1 MQDTPK
7 GNRIHIAF
15 FGKRNAGKSS
25 IINAFANQQVSIV
38 SNIAGTT
45 TDPVYKAMELFPIGP
60 IMLIDT
66 AGLDDEGY
74 IGNLRIEKTK
84 EIMDKTDIA
93 VIVMD
98 CKNKDFQYE
107 MYLKEELGKR
117 KIPMVITLNKIDES
131 DNLEEAISMAK
142 EQLDNNIVPISA
154 LQKENIDK
162 LKEKIIE
169 QIPSNNET
177 TLLEGI
183 VEKKDLV
190 LLITPQDLQAPKGR
204 LILPQ
209 VQVLR
214 GILDKGA
221 MAMVLK
227 DTELKEGLKNLYK
240 KPDLVITDS
249 QIFNKVKD
257 MIPIDIK
264 LTSFSILMAR
274 YKGDIKLLIEGAKS
288 ISSLNPG
295 DNILISEAC
304 THHPLKG
311 DIAKE
316 KIPKLL
322 KKKIGGEIN
331 IDFSSGG
338 DFTKNI
344 EKYKLIIHCGGCML
358 NKKQMVNRL
367 NKAREKNI
375 PITNFGVVLAYL
387 NGILDRVSEIF

>member
-25 IINAFANQQVSIV
+25 IINAISNQQVSIV
-38 SNIAGTT
+38 SNVPGTT

-84 EIMDKTDIA
+84 EIMNKTDIA
-93 VIVMD
+93 VIAID
-98 CKNKDFQYE
+98 CKNENFEYE
-107 MYLKEELGKR
+107 MYLKEELSKR
-117 KIPMVITLNKIDES
+117 KIPIIIVLNKIDGV
-131 DNLEEAISMAK
+131 DNLDEVIVRARK
-142 EQLDNNIVPISA
+142 QFDNIVSISA
-154 LQKENIDK
+154 LRRENIDK

-169 QIPSNNET
+169 QVPSNNET

-183 VEKKDLV
+183 VNKKDLI

-214 GILDKGA
+214 DILDKGA

-227 DTELKEGLKNLYK
+227 DTELQEGLKNLYK

-257 MIPIDIK
+257 IIPRDIK
-264 LTSFSILMAR
+264 LTSFSVLMAR
-274 YKGDIKLLIEGAKS
+274 YKGDIRLLIEGAKS
-288 ISSLNPG
+288 INNLKPG

-304 THHPLKG
+304 THHSLKG

-316 KIPKLL
+316 KIPNLL
-322 KKKIGGEIN
+322 KKKIGGKVN
-331 IDFSSGG
+331 IDFSSGE

-358 NKKQMVNRL
+358 NQKQMINRL
-367 NKAREKNI
+367 NKANEKNI

-387 NGILDRVSEIF
+387 NGILDRVSEVF

>member
-15 FGKRNAGKSS
+15 LGRRNAGKSS
-25 IINAFANQQVSIV
+25 IINAISNQQVSIV
-38 SNIAGTT
+38 SNVAGTT

-84 EIMDKTDIA
+84 EIMNKTDIA
-93 VIVMD
+93 VIAID
-98 CKNKDFQYE
+98 CKNENFEYE
-107 MYLKEELGKR
+107 MYLKEKLSKR
-117 KIPMVITLNKIDES
+117 KIPTIIALNKIDKVA
-131 DNLEEAISMAK
+131 NLDEAIVRARK
-142 EQLDNNIVPISA
+142 QFDNIVSISA
-154 LQKENIDK
+154 LRRENIDK

-169 QIPSNNET
+169 QVPSNNET

-183 VEKKDLV
+183 VNKKDLV

-214 GILDKGA
+214 DILDKGA

-227 DTELKEGLKNLYK
+227 DTELQEGLKNLYK

-257 MIPIDIK
+257 IIPRDIK
-264 LTSFSILMAR
+264 LTSFSVLMAR
-274 YKGDIKLLIEGAKS
+274 YKGDIRLLIEGAKS
-288 ISSLNPG
+288 INNLKPG

-304 THHPLKG
+304 THHSLKG

-316 KIPKLL
+316 KIPNLL
-322 KKKIGGEIN
+322 KKKIGGEVN
-331 IDFSSGG
+331 IDFSSGE

-358 NKKQMVNRL
+358 NQKQMINRL
-367 NKAREKNI
+367 NKANEKNI
-375 PITNFGVVLAYL
+375 PITNFGVALAYL
-387 NGILDRVSEIF
+387 NGLLKRVSEMF

>member
-1 MQDTPK
+1 MEK
-7 GNRIHIAF
+7 GTQE
-15 FGKRNAGKSS
+15 KSS
-25 IINAFANQQVSIV
+25 IINAISNQQVSIV
-38 SNIAGTT
+38 SNVPGTT

-84 EIMDKTDIA
+84 EIMNKTDIA
-93 VIVMD
+93 VIAID
-98 CKNKDFQYE
+98 CKNENFEYE
-107 MYLKEELGKR
+107 MYLKEELSKR
-117 KIPMVITLNKIDES
+117 KIPIIIVLNKIDGV
-131 DNLEEAISMAK
+131 DNLDEVIVRARK
-142 EQLDNNIVPISA
+142 QFDNIVSISA
-154 LQKENIDK
+154 LRRENIDK

-169 QIPSNNET
+169 QVPSNNET

-183 VEKKDLV
+183 VNKKDLI

-214 GILDKGA
+214 DILDKGA

-227 DTELKEGLKNLYK
+227 DTELQEGLKNLYK

-257 MIPIDIK
+257 IIPRDIK
-264 LTSFSILMAR
+264 LTSFSVLMAR
-274 YKGDIKLLIEGAKS
+274 YKGDIRLLIEGAKS
-288 ISSLNPG
+288 INNLKPG

-304 THHPLKG
+304 THHSLKG

-316 KIPKLL
+316 KIPNLL
-322 KKKIGGEIN
+322 KKKIGGKVN
-331 IDFSSGG
+331 IDFSSGE

-358 NKKQMVNRL
+358 NQKQMINRL
-367 NKAREKNI
+367 NKANEKNI
-375 PITNFGVVLAYL
+375 SITNFGVVLAYL
-387 NGILDRVSEIF
+387 NGILDRVSEVF

>member
-131 DNLEEAISMAK
+131 DNLEEAISRAK

-214 GILDKGA
+214 DILDKGA

-288 ISSLNPG
+288 ISSLKPG

>member
-15 FGKRNAGKSS
+15 LGRRNAGKSS
-25 IINAFANQQVSIV
+25 IINAISNQQVSIV
-38 SNIAGTT
+38 SNVAGTT

-84 EIMDKTDIA
+84 EIMNKTDIA
-93 VIVMD
+93 VIAID
-98 CKNKDFQYE
+98 CKNENFEYE
-107 MYLKEELGKR
+107 MYLKEKLSKR
-117 KIPMVITLNKIDES
+117 KIPTIIALNKIDKVA
-131 DNLEEAISMAK
+131 NLDEAIVRARK
-142 EQLDNNIVPISA
+142 QFDNIVSISA
-154 LQKENIDK
+154 LRRENIDK

-169 QIPSNNET
+169 QVPSNNET

-183 VEKKDLV
+183 VNKKDLV

-214 GILDKGA
+214 DILDKGA

-227 DTELKEGLKNLYK
+227 DTELQEGLKNLYK

-257 MIPIDIK
+257 IIPRDIK
-264 LTSFSILMAR
+264 LTSFSVLMAR
-274 YKGDIKLLIEGAKS
+274 YKGDIRLLIEGAKS
-288 ISSLNPG
+288 INNLKPG

-304 THHPLKG
+304 THHSLKG

-316 KIPKLL
+316 KIPNLL
-322 KKKIGGEIN
+322 KKKIGGEVN

-358 NKKQMVNRL
+358 NQKQMINRL
-367 NKAREKNI
+367 NKANEKNI

-387 NGILDRVSEIF
+387 NGILDRVSEVF

>member
-15 FGKRNAGKSS
+15 LGRRNAGKSS
-25 IINAFANQQVSIV
+25 IINAISNQQVSIV
-38 SNIAGTT
+38 SNVPGTT

-84 EIMDKTDIA
+84 EIMNKTDIA
-93 VIVMD
+93 VIAID
-98 CKNKDFQYE
+98 CKNENFEYE
-107 MYLKEELGKR
+107 MYLKEKLSKR
-117 KIPMVITLNKIDES
+117 KIPTIIALNKIDEVA
-131 DNLEEAISMAK
+131 NLDEAIVRARK
-142 EQLDNNIVPISA
+142 QFDNIVSISA
-154 LQKENIDK
+154 LRRENIDK

-169 QIPSNNET
+169 QVPSNNET

-183 VEKKDLV
+183 VNKKDLI

-214 GILDKGA
+214 DILDKGA

-227 DTELKEGLKNLYK
+227 DTELQEGLKNLYK

-257 MIPIDIK
+257 IIPRDIK
-264 LTSFSILMAR
+264 LTSFSVLMAR
-274 YKGDIKLLIEGAKS
+274 YKGDIRLLIEGAKS
-288 ISSLNPG
+288 INNLKPG

-304 THHPLKG
+304 THHSLKG

-316 KIPKLL
+316 KIPNLL
-322 KKKIGGEIN
+322 KKKIGGEVN

-358 NKKQMVNRL
+358 NQKQMINRL
-367 NKAREKNI
+367 NKANEKNI

-387 NGILDRVSEIF
+387 NGILDRVSEVF

>member
-38 SNIAGTT
+38 SNVAGTT

-93 VIVMD
+93 VIVID

-107 MYLKEELGKR
+107 MYLKKELGKR
-117 KIPMVITLNKIDES
+117 KIPMVIALNKIDEA
-131 DNLEEAISMAK
+131 DNLEEAISRAK

-214 GILDKGA
+214 DILDKGA

-288 ISSLNPG
+288 ISSLKPG

-304 THHPLKG
+304 THHSLKG

-387 NGILDRVSEIF
+387 NGILDRVCEAF

>member
-15 FGKRNAGKSS
+15 LGKRNAGKSS
-25 IINAFANQQVSIV
+25 IINAISNQQVSIV
-38 SNIAGTT
+38 SNVPGTT

-84 EIMDKTDIA
+84 EIMNKTDIA
-93 VIVMD
+93 VIAID
-98 CKNKDFQYE
+98 CKNENFEYE
-107 MYLKEELGKR
+107 MYLKEELSKR
-117 KIPMVITLNKIDES
+117 KIPIIIVLNKIDGV
-131 DNLEEAISMAK
+131 DNLDEVIVRARK
-142 EQLDNNIVPISA
+142 QFDNIVSISA
-154 LQKENIDK
+154 LRRENIDK

-169 QIPSNNET
+169 QVPSNNET

-183 VEKKDLV
+183 VNKKDLI

-214 GILDKGA
+214 DILDKGA

-227 DTELKEGLKNLYK
+227 DTELQEGLKNLYK

-257 MIPIDIK
+257 IIPRDIK
-264 LTSFSILMAR
+264 LTSFSVLMAR
-274 YKGDIKLLIEGAKS
+274 YKGDIRLLIEGAKS
-288 ISSLNPG
+288 INNLKPG

-304 THHPLKG
+304 THHSLKG

-316 KIPKLL
+316 KIPNLL
-322 KKKIGGEIN
+322 KKKIGGEVN
-331 IDFSSGG
+331 IDFSSGE

-358 NKKQMVNRL
+358 NQKQMINRL
-367 NKAREKNI
+367 NKANEKNI
-375 PITNFGVVLAYL
+375 PITNFGVALAYL
-387 NGILDRVSEIF
+387 NGLLKRVSEMF

>member
-214 GILDKGA
+214 DILDKGA

-304 THHPLKG
+304 THHPLKE

>member
-131 DNLEEAISMAK
+131 DNLEEAISRAK

-214 GILDKGA
+214 DILDKGA

-288 ISSLNPG
+288 ISSLKPG

-344 EKYKLIIHCGGCML
+344 EKYKLIIYCGGCML

>member
-15 FGKRNAGKSS
+15 FGRRNAGKSS
-25 IINAFANQQVSIV
+25 IINAISNQQVSIV
-38 SNIAGTT
+38 SNVAGTT

-84 EIMDKTDIA
+84 EIMNKTDIA
-93 VIVMD
+93 VIAID
-98 CKNKDFQYE
+98 CKNENFEYE
-107 MYLKEELGKR
+107 MYLKEKLSKR
-117 KIPMVITLNKIDES
+117 KIPIIIALNKIDKVA
-131 DNLEEAISMAK
+131 NLDEAIVRARK
-142 EQLDNNIVPISA
+142 QFDNIVSISA
-154 LQKENIDK
+154 LRRENIDK

-169 QIPSNNET
+169 QVPSNNET

-183 VEKKDLV
+183 VNKKDLV

-214 GILDKGA
+214 DILDKGA

-227 DTELKEGLKNLYK
+227 DTELQEGLKNLYK

-257 MIPIDIK
+257 IIPRDIK
-264 LTSFSILMAR
+264 LTSFSVLMAR
-274 YKGDIKLLIEGAKS
+274 YKGDIRLLIEGAKS
-288 ISSLNPG
+288 INNLKPG

-304 THHPLKG
+304 THHSLKG

-316 KIPKLL
+316 KIPNLL
-322 KKKIGGEIN
+322 KKKIGGEVN
-331 IDFSSGG
+331 IDFSSGE

-358 NKKQMVNRL
+358 NQKQMINRL
-367 NKAREKNI
+367 NKANEKNI

-387 NGILDRVSEIF
+387 NGLLKRVSEVF

>member
-214 GILDKGA
+214 DILDKGA

-288 ISSLNPG
+288 ISSLKPG

>member
-7 GNRIHIAF
+7 GNRIHVAF

-131 DNLEEAISMAK
+131 DNLEEAISRAK

-214 GILDKGA
+214 DILDKGA

-288 ISSLNPG
+288 ISSLKPG

>member
-15 FGKRNAGKSS
+15 LGRRNAGKSS
-25 IINAFANQQVSIV
+25 IINAISNQQVSIV
-38 SNIAGTT
+38 SNVAGTT

-84 EIMDKTDIA
+84 EIMNKTDIA
-93 VIVMD
+93 VIAID
-98 CKNKDFQYE
+98 CKNENFEYE
-107 MYLKEELGKR
+107 MYLKEKLSKR
-117 KIPMVITLNKIDES
+117 KIPTIIALNKIDKVA
-131 DNLEEAISMAK
+131 NLDEAIVRARK
-142 EQLDNNIVPISA
+142 QFDNIVSISA
-154 LQKENIDK
+154 LRRENIDK

-169 QIPSNNET
+169 QVPSNNET

-183 VEKKDLV
+183 VNKKDLV

-214 GILDKGA
+214 DILDKGA

-227 DTELKEGLKNLYK
+227 DTELQEGLKNLYK

-257 MIPIDIK
+257 IIPRDIK
-264 LTSFSILMAR
+264 LTSFSVLMAR
-274 YKGDIKLLIEGAKS
+274 YKGDIRLLIEGAKS
-288 ISSLNPG
+288 INNLKPG

-304 THHPLKG
+304 THHSLKG

-316 KIPKLL
+316 KIPNLL
-322 KKKIGGEIN
+322 KKKIGGEVN

-358 NKKQMVNRL
+358 NQKQMINRL
-367 NKAREKNI
+367 NKANEKNI

-387 NGILDRVSEIF
+387 NGILDRVSKVF

>member
-7 GNRIHIAF
+7 GNRIHVAF

-131 DNLEEAISMAK
+131 DNLEEAISRAK

-214 GILDKGA
+214 DILDKGA

>member
-1 MQDTPK
+1 MLFQ
-7 GNRIHIAF
+7 
-15 FGKRNAGKSS
+15 
-25 IINAFANQQVSIV
+25 INKFSIV
-38 SNIAGTT
+38 SNVAGTT

-84 EIMDKTDIA
+84 EIMNKTDIA
-93 VIVMD
+93 VIAID
-98 CKNKDFQYE
+98 CKNENFEYE
-107 MYLKEELGKR
+107 MYLKEKLSKR
-117 KIPMVITLNKIDES
+117 KIPTIIALNKIDKVA
-131 DNLEEAISMAK
+131 NLDEAIVRARK
-142 EQLDNNIVPISA
+142 QFDNIVSISA
-154 LQKENIDK
+154 LRRENIDK

-169 QIPSNNET
+169 QVPSNNET

-183 VEKKDLV
+183 VNKKDLV

-214 GILDKGA
+214 DILDKGA

-227 DTELKEGLKNLYK
+227 DTELQEGLKNLYK

-257 MIPIDIK
+257 IIPRDIK
-264 LTSFSILMAR
+264 LTSFSVLMAR
-274 YKGDIKLLIEGAKS
+274 YKGDIRLLIEGAKS
-288 ISSLNPG
+288 INNLKPG

-304 THHPLKG
+304 THHSLKG

-316 KIPKLL
+316 KYQI
-322 KKKIGGEIN
+322 
-331 IDFSSGG
+331 
-338 DFTKNI
+338 
-344 EKYKLIIHCGGCML
+344 Y
-358 NKKQMVNRL
+358 
-367 NKAREKNI
+367 
-375 PITNFGVVLAYL
+375 
-387 NGILDRVSEIF
+387 

>member
-7 GNRIHIAF
+7 GNRIHVAF

-131 DNLEEAISMAK
+131 DNLEEAISRAK

-214 GILDKGA
+214 DILDKGA

-288 ISSLNPG
+288 ISSLKPG

-367 NKAREKNI
+367 NKAKEKNI

>member
-131 DNLEEAISMAK
+131 DNLEEAISRAK
-142 EQLDNNIVPISA
+142 EQLDNDIVPISA

-214 GILDKGA
+214 DILDKGA

-288 ISSLNPG
+288 ISSLKPG

>member
-15 FGKRNAGKSS
+15 LGRRNAGKSS
-25 IINAFANQQVSIV
+25 IINAISNQQVSIV
-38 SNIAGTT
+38 SNVAGTT

-84 EIMDKTDIA
+84 EIMNKTDIA
-93 VIVMD
+93 VIAID
-98 CKNKDFQYE
+98 CKNENFEYE
-107 MYLKEELGKR
+107 MYLKEKLSKR
-117 KIPMVITLNKIDES
+117 KIPTIIALNKIDEVA
-131 DNLEEAISMAK
+131 NLDEAIVRARK
-142 EQLDNNIVPISA
+142 QFDNIVSISA
-154 LQKENIDK
+154 LRRENIDK

-169 QIPSNNET
+169 QVPSNNET

-183 VEKKDLV
+183 VNKKDLV
-190 LLITPQDLQAPKGR
+190 ILITPQDLQAPKGR

-214 GILDKGA
+214 DILDKGA

-227 DTELKEGLKNLYK
+227 DTELQEGLKSLYK

-257 MIPIDIK
+257 IIPKDIR
-264 LTSFSILMAR
+264 LTSFSVLMAR
-274 YKGDIKLLIEGAKS
+274 YKGNIRLLIKGAKS
-288 ISSLNPG
+288 INNLKPG

-304 THHPLKG
+304 THHSLKG

-316 KIPKLL
+316 KIPNLL
-322 KKKIGGEIN
+322 KKKIGGEVN

-358 NKKQMVNRL
+358 NQKQMINRL
-367 NKAREKNI
+367 NKANEKNI

-387 NGILDRVSEIF
+387 NGILDRVSEVF

>member
-1 MQDTPK
+1 MQGTPK

-15 FGKRNAGKSS
+15 LGKRNAGKSS
-25 IINAFANQQVSIV
+25 IVNSIANQQVSIV
-38 SNIAGTT
+38 SNVAGTT

-74 IGNLRIEKTK
+74 IGELRIKKTK

-93 VIVMD
+93 IIVVD
-98 CKNKDFQYE
+98 CKNQNFQYE
-107 MYLKEELGKR
+107 IYLKDELCKR
-117 KIPMVITLNKIDES
+117 KIPTIIVLNKIDEVE
-131 DNLEEAISMAK
+131 DLDKVVTMAENQFGMDVVK
-142 EQLDNNIVPISA
+142 ISA
-154 LQKENIDK
+154 LKKETIDK

-169 QIPSNNET
+169 KVPSGNEK

-183 VEKKDLV
+183 VCEKDLIV
-190 LLITPQDLQAPKGR
+190 LITPQDLQAPKGR

-214 GILDKGA
+214 DILDKGA

-227 DTELKEGLKNLYK
+227 DTELEEGLKNLYK

-249 QIFNKVKD
+249 QVFNKVKD
-257 MIPIDIK
+257 IIPRDIK

-274 YKGDIKLLIEGAKS
+274 YKGDIRVLMEGAKS
-288 ISSLNPG
+288 ISALKPG

-304 THHPLKG
+304 THHSLKG

-316 KIPKLL
+316 KIPQLI
-322 KKKIGGEIN
+322 KKKVGEDIN
-331 IDFSSGG
+331 IDFSAGE
-338 DFTKNI
+338 DFAKDI

-358 NKKQMVNRL
+358 NRKQMINRI
-367 NKAREKNI
+367 NKAKEKDI

-387 NGILDRVSEIF
+387 NGILDRVSEVF

>member
-131 DNLEEAISMAK
+131 DNLEEAISRAK

-214 GILDKGA
+214 DILDKGA

-288 ISSLNPG
+288 ISSLKPG

-304 THHPLKG
+304 THHSLKG

>member
-15 FGKRNAGKSS
+15 FGRRNAGKSS
-25 IINAFANQQVSIV
+25 IINAISNQQVSIV
-38 SNIAGTT
+38 SNVAGTT

-84 EIMDKTDIA
+84 EIMNKTDIA
-93 VIVMD
+93 VIAID
-98 CKNKDFQYE
+98 CKNENFEYE
-107 MYLKEELGKR
+107 MYLKEELSKR
-117 KIPMVITLNKIDES
+117 KIPIIIVLNKIDGV
-131 DNLEEAISMAK
+131 DNLDEVIVRARK
-142 EQLDNNIVPISA
+142 QFDNIVSISA
-154 LQKENIDK
+154 LRRENIDK

-169 QIPSNNET
+169 QVPSNNET

-183 VEKKDLV
+183 VNKKDLI

-214 GILDKGA
+214 DILDKGA

-227 DTELKEGLKNLYK
+227 DTELQEGLKNLYK

-257 MIPIDIK
+257 IIPRDIK
-264 LTSFSILMAR
+264 LTSFSVLMAR
-274 YKGDIKLLIEGAKS
+274 YKGDIRLLIEGAKS
-288 ISSLNPG
+288 INNLKPG

-304 THHPLKG
+304 THHSLKG

-316 KIPKLL
+316 KIPNLL
-322 KKKIGGEIN
+322 KKKIGGEVN
-331 IDFSSGG
+331 IDFSSGE

-358 NKKQMVNRL
+358 NQKQMINRL
-367 NKAREKNI
+367 NKANEKNI
-375 PITNFGVVLAYL
+375 PITNFGVALAYL
-387 NGILDRVSEIF
+387 NGLLKRVSEMF

>member
-15 FGKRNAGKSS
+15 LGRRNAGKSS
-25 IINAFANQQVSIV
+25 IINAISNQQVSIV
-38 SNIAGTT
+38 SNVAGTT

-84 EIMDKTDIA
+84 EIMNKTDIA
-93 VIVMD
+93 VIAID
-98 CKNKDFQYE
+98 CKNENFEYE
-107 MYLKEELGKR
+107 MYLKEKLSKR
-117 KIPMVITLNKIDES
+117 KIPTIIALNKIDKVA
-131 DNLEEAISMAK
+131 NLDEAIVRARK
-142 EQLDNNIVPISA
+142 QFDNIVSISA
-154 LQKENIDK
+154 LRRENIDK

-169 QIPSNNET
+169 QVPSNNET

-183 VEKKDLV
+183 VNKKDLV

-214 GILDKGA
+214 DILDKGA

-227 DTELKEGLKNLYK
+227 DTELQEGLKNLYK

-257 MIPIDIK
+257 IIPRDIK
-264 LTSFSILMAR
+264 LTSFSVLMAR
-274 YKGDIKLLIEGAKS
+274 YKGNIRLLIEGAKS
-288 ISSLNPG
+288 INNLKPG

-304 THHPLKG
+304 THHSLKG

-316 KIPKLL
+316 KIPNLL
-322 KKKIGGEIN
+322 KKKIGGEVN

-358 NKKQMVNRL
+358 NQKQMINRL
-367 NKAREKNI
+367 NKANEKNI

-387 NGILDRVSEIF
+387 NGILDRVSEVF

>member
-25 IINAFANQQVSIV
+25 IINAISNQQVSIV
-38 SNIAGTT
+38 SNVPGTT

-84 EIMDKTDIA
+84 EIMNKTDIA
-93 VIVMD
+93 VIAID
-98 CKNKDFQYE
+98 CKNENFEYE
-107 MYLKEELGKR
+107 MYLKEELSKR
-117 KIPMVITLNKIDES
+117 KIPIIIVLNKIDGV
-131 DNLEEAISMAK
+131 DNLDEVIVRARK
-142 EQLDNNIVPISA
+142 QFDNIVSISA
-154 LQKENIDK
+154 LRRENIDK

-169 QIPSNNET
+169 QVPSNNET

-183 VEKKDLV
+183 VNKKDLI

-214 GILDKGA
+214 DILDKGA

-227 DTELKEGLKNLYK
+227 DTELQEGLKNLYK

-257 MIPIDIK
+257 IIPRDIK
-264 LTSFSILMAR
+264 LTSFSVLMAR
-274 YKGDIKLLIEGAKS
+274 YKGDIRLLIEGAKS
-288 ISSLNPG
+288 INNLKPG

-304 THHPLKG
+304 THHSLKG

-316 KIPKLL
+316 KIPNLL
-322 KKKIGGEIN
+322 KKKIGGKVN
-331 IDFSSGG
+331 IDFSSGE

-358 NKKQMVNRL
+358 NQKQMINRL
-367 NKAREKNI
+367 NKANEKNI
-375 PITNFGVVLAYL
+375 SITNFGVVLAYL
-387 NGILDRVSEIF
+387 NGILDRVSEVF

>member
-131 DNLEEAISMAK
+131 DNLEEAISRAK

-214 GILDKGA
+214 DILDKGA

>member
-15 FGKRNAGKSS
+15 FGRRNAGKSS
-25 IINAFANQQVSIV
+25 IINAISNQQVSIV
-38 SNIAGTT
+38 SNVAGTT

-84 EIMDKTDIA
+84 EIMNKTDIA
-93 VIVMD
+93 VIAID
-98 CKNKDFQYE
+98 CKNENFEYE
-107 MYLKEELGKR
+107 MYLKEELSRR
-117 KIPMVITLNKIDES
+117 KIPIIIVLNKIDEV
-131 DNLEEAISMAK
+131 DNLDEVIVRARK
-142 EQLDNNIVPISA
+142 QFDNIVSISA
-154 LQKENIDK
+154 LRRENIDK

-169 QIPSNNET
+169 QVSSNNET

-183 VEKKDLV
+183 VNKKDLV

-214 GILDKGA
+214 DILDKGA

-227 DTELKEGLKNLYK
+227 DTELQEGLKNLYK

-257 MIPIDIK
+257 IIPRDIK
-264 LTSFSILMAR
+264 LTSFSVLMAR
-274 YKGDIKLLIEGAKS
+274 YKGDIRLLIEGAKS
-288 ISSLNPG
+288 INNLKPG

-304 THHPLKG
+304 THHSLKG

-316 KIPKLL
+316 KIPNLL
-322 KKKIGGEIN
+322 KKKIGGEVN
-331 IDFSSGG
+331 IDFSSGE

-358 NKKQMVNRL
+358 NQKQMINRL
-367 NKAREKNI
+367 NKANEKNI

-387 NGILDRVSEIF
+387 NGILDRVSEVF

>member
-25 IINAFANQQVSIV
+25 IINAISNQQVSIV
-38 SNIAGTT
+38 SNVPGTT

-74 IGNLRIEKTK
+74 IGNLRIEKTR
-84 EIMDKTDIA
+84 EIMNKTDIA
-93 VIVMD
+93 VIAID
-98 CKNKDFQYE
+98 CKNENFEYE
-107 MYLKEELGKR
+107 MYLKEELSKR
-117 KIPMVITLNKIDES
+117 KIPIIIVLNKIDGV
-131 DNLEEAISMAK
+131 DNLDEVIVRARK
-142 EQLDNNIVPISA
+142 QFDNIVSISA
-154 LQKENIDK
+154 LRRENIDK

-169 QIPSNNET
+169 QVPSNNET

-183 VEKKDLV
+183 VNKKDLI

-214 GILDKGA
+214 DILDKGA

-227 DTELKEGLKNLYK
+227 DTELQEGLKNLYK

-257 MIPIDIK
+257 IIPRDIK
-264 LTSFSILMAR
+264 LTSFSVLMAR
-274 YKGDIKLLIEGAKS
+274 YKGDIRLLIEGAKS
-288 ISSLNPG
+288 INNLKPG

-304 THHPLKG
+304 THHSLKG

-316 KIPKLL
+316 KIPNLL
-322 KKKIGGEIN
+322 KKKIGGKVN
-331 IDFSSGG
+331 IDFSSGE

-358 NKKQMVNRL
+358 NQKQMINRL
-367 NKAREKNI
+367 NKANEKNI
-375 PITNFGVVLAYL
+375 SITNFGVVLAYL
-387 NGILDRVSEIF
+387 NGILDRVSEVF

>member
-107 MYLKEELGKR
+107 IYLKEELGKR

-131 DNLEEAISMAK
+131 DNLEEAISRAK

-214 GILDKGA
+214 DILDKGA

-288 ISSLNPG
+288 ISSLKPG

>member
-214 GILDKGA
+214 DILDKGA

>member
-7 GNRIHIAF
+7 GNRIHVAF

-25 IINAFANQQVSIV
+25 VVNTIANQQVSIV
-38 SNIAGTT
+38 SNVAGTT

-66 AGLDDEGY
+66 AGLDDVGD

-93 VIVMD
+93 VIVID
-98 CKNKDFQYE
+98 CRNNDLEFEKYIKN
-107 MYLKEELGKR
+107 ELSKR
-117 KIPMVITLNKIDES
+117 KIPIILVLNKIDKI
-131 DNLEEAISMAK
+131 DNLNESIKFVK
-142 EQLDNNIVPISA
+142 ENLNMDPVKISA
-154 LQKENIDK
+154 LEIKNIDK
-162 LKEKIIE
+162 LKEEIIK
-169 QIPSNNET
+169 QVPSSNEI
-177 TLLEGI
+177 TLLDGM
-183 VEKKDLV
+183 VKKNDLV
-190 LLITPQDLQAPKGR
+190 LLITPQDIEAPKGR

-214 GILDKGA
+214 DILDKEA

-227 DTELKEGLKNLYK
+227 DTELEEGLKNLSK

-249 QIFNKVKD
+249 QVFNKIKD
-257 MIPIDIK
+257 IIPKDVK

-274 YKGDIKLLIEGAKS
+274 YKGDINLLIEGANS
-288 ISSLNPG
+288 IKNLRPG

-304 THHPLKG
+304 THHSLKG

-316 KIPKLL
+316 KIPQLL
-322 KKKIGGEIN
+322 KKKIGGEVN
-331 IDFSSGG
+331 IDFSSGE
-338 DFTKNI
+338 DFPKNI
-344 EKYKLIIHCGGCML
+344 EEYKLIIHCGGCMI
-358 NKKQMVNRL
+358 NRKQMINRL
-367 NKAREKNI
+367 NKAKENNV

-387 NGILDRVSEIF
+387 NGILDRVSEVF

>member
-25 IINAFANQQVSIV
+25 IINAISNQQVSIV
-38 SNIAGTT
+38 SNVPGTT

-84 EIMDKTDIA
+84 EIMNKTDIA
-93 VIVMD
+93 VIAID
-98 CKNKDFQYE
+98 CKNENFEYE
-107 MYLKEELGKR
+107 MYLKEKLSKR
-117 KIPMVITLNKIDES
+117 KIPTIIALNKIDEVA
-131 DNLEEAISMAK
+131 NLDEAIVRARK
-142 EQLDNNIVPISA
+142 QFDNIVSISA
-154 LQKENIDK
+154 LRRENIDK

-169 QIPSNNET
+169 QVPSNNET

-183 VEKKDLV
+183 VNKKDLI

-214 GILDKGA
+214 DILDKGA

-227 DTELKEGLKNLYK
+227 DTELQEGLKNLYK

-257 MIPIDIK
+257 IIPRDIK
-264 LTSFSILMAR
+264 LTSFSVLMAR
-274 YKGDIKLLIEGAKS
+274 YKGDIRLLIEGAKS
-288 ISSLNPG
+288 INNLKPG

-304 THHPLKG
+304 THHSLKG

-316 KIPKLL
+316 KIPNLL
-322 KKKIGGEIN
+322 KKKIGGEVN

-358 NKKQMVNRL
+358 NQKQMINRL
-367 NKAREKNI
+367 NKANEKNI

-387 NGILDRVSEIF
+387 NGILDRVSEVF

>member
-15 FGKRNAGKSS
+15 LGRRNAGKSS
-25 IINAFANQQVSIV
+25 IINAISNQQVSIV
-38 SNIAGTT
+38 SNVPGTT

-84 EIMDKTDIA
+84 EIMNKTDIA
-93 VIVMD
+93 VIAID
-98 CKNKDFQYE
+98 CKNENFEYE
-107 MYLKEELGKR
+107 MYLKEKLSKR
-117 KIPMVITLNKIDES
+117 KIPTIIALNKIDEVA
-131 DNLEEAISMAK
+131 NLDEAIVRARK
-142 EQLDNNIVPISA
+142 QFDNIVSISA
-154 LQKENIDK
+154 LRRENIDK

-169 QIPSNNET
+169 QVPSNNET

-183 VEKKDLV
+183 VNKKDLI

-214 GILDKGA
+214 DILDKGA

-227 DTELKEGLKNLYK
+227 DTELQEGLKNLYK

-257 MIPIDIK
+257 IIPRDIK
-264 LTSFSILMAR
+264 LTSFSVLMAR
-274 YKGDIKLLIEGAKS
+274 YKGDIRLLIEGAKS
-288 ISSLNPG
+288 INNLKPG

-304 THHPLKG
+304 THHSLKG

-316 KIPKLL
+316 KIPNLL
-322 KKKIGGEIN
+322 KKKIGGEVN

-338 DFTKNI
+338 DFTKNM

-358 NKKQMVNRL
+358 NQKQMINRL
-367 NKAREKNI
+367 NKANEKNI

-387 NGILDRVSEIF
+387 NGILDRVSEVF

>member
-214 GILDKGA
+214 DILDKGA

-288 ISSLNPG
+288 ISSLKPG

-304 THHPLKG
+304 THHSLKG

>member
-15 FGKRNAGKSS
+15 LGRRNAGKSS
-25 IINAFANQQVSIV
+25 IINAISNQQVSIV
-38 SNIAGTT
+38 SNVAGTT

-84 EIMDKTDIA
+84 EIMNKTDIA
-93 VIVMD
+93 VIAID
-98 CKNKDFQYE
+98 CKNENFEYE
-107 MYLKEELGKR
+107 MYLKEKLSKR
-117 KIPMVITLNKIDES
+117 KIPTIIALNKIDEVA
-131 DNLEEAISMAK
+131 NLDEAIVRARK
-142 EQLDNNIVPISA
+142 QFDNIVSISA
-154 LQKENIDK
+154 LRRENIDK

-169 QIPSNNET
+169 QVPSNNET

-183 VEKKDLV
+183 VNKKDLV
-190 LLITPQDLQAPKGR
+190 ILITPQDLQAPKGR

-214 GILDKGA
+214 DILDKGA

-227 DTELKEGLKNLYK
+227 DTELQEGLKSLYK

-257 MIPIDIK
+257 IIPRDIK
-264 LTSFSILMAR
+264 LTSFSVLMAR
-274 YKGDIKLLIEGAKS
+274 YKGDIRLLIEGAKS
-288 ISSLNPG
+288 INNLKPG

-304 THHPLKG
+304 THHSLKG

-316 KIPKLL
+316 KIPNLL
-322 KKKIGGEIN
+322 KKKIGGEVN

-338 DFTKNI
+338 DFNKNI

-358 NKKQMVNRL
+358 NQKQMINRL
-367 NKAREKNI
+367 NKANEKNI

-387 NGILDRVSEIF
+387 NGILDRVSEVF

>member
-15 FGKRNAGKSS
+15 LGRRNAGKSS
-25 IINAFANQQVSIV
+25 IINAISNQQVSIV
-38 SNIAGTT
+38 SNVAGTT

-84 EIMDKTDIA
+84 EIMNKTDIA
-93 VIVMD
+93 VIAID
-98 CKNKDFQYE
+98 CKNENFEYE
-107 MYLKEELGKR
+107 MYLKEKLSKR
-117 KIPMVITLNKIDES
+117 KIPTIIALNKIDEVA
-131 DNLEEAISMAK
+131 NLDEAIVRARK
-142 EQLDNNIVPISA
+142 QFDNIVSISA
-154 LQKENIDK
+154 LRRENIDK

-169 QIPSNNET
+169 QVPSNNET

-183 VEKKDLV
+183 VNKKDLV
-190 LLITPQDLQAPKGR
+190 ILITPQDLQAPKGR

-214 GILDKGA
+214 DILDKGA

-227 DTELKEGLKNLYK
+227 DTELQEGLKSLYK

-257 MIPIDIK
+257 IIPKDIR
-264 LTSFSILMAR
+264 LTSFSVLMAR
-274 YKGDIKLLIEGAKS
+274 YKGNIRLLIKGAKS
-288 ISSLNPG
+288 INNLKPG

-304 THHPLKG
+304 THHSLKG

-316 KIPKLL
+316 KIPNLL
-322 KKKIGGEIN
+322 KKKIGEEVN

-358 NKKQMVNRL
+358 NQKQMINRL
-367 NKAREKNI
+367 NKANEKNI

-387 NGILDRVSEIF
+387 NGILDRVSEVF

>member
-25 IINAFANQQVSIV
+25 IINAISNQQVSIV
-38 SNIAGTT
+38 SNVPGTT

-84 EIMDKTDIA
+84 EIMNKTDIA
-93 VIVMD
+93 VIAID
-98 CKNKDFQYE
+98 CKNENFEYE
-107 MYLKEELGKR
+107 MYLKEELSKR
-117 KIPMVITLNKIDES
+117 KIPIIIVLNKIDGV
-131 DNLEEAISMAK
+131 DNLDEVIVRARK
-142 EQLDNNIVPISA
+142 QFDNIVSISA
-154 LQKENIDK
+154 LRRENIDK

-169 QIPSNNET
+169 QVPSNNET

-183 VEKKDLV
+183 VNKKDLI

-214 GILDKGA
+214 DILDKGA

-227 DTELKEGLKNLYK
+227 DTELQEGLKNLYK

-257 MIPIDIK
+257 IIPRDIK
-264 LTSFSILMAR
+264 LTSFSVLMSR
-274 YKGDIKLLIEGAKS
+274 YKGDIRLLIEGAKS
-288 ISSLNPG
+288 INNLKPG

-304 THHPLKG
+304 THHSLKG

-316 KIPKLL
+316 KIPNLL
-322 KKKIGGEIN
+322 KKKIGGEVN
-331 IDFSSGG
+331 IDFSSGE

-358 NKKQMVNRL
+358 NQKQMINRL
-367 NKAREKNI
+367 NKANEKNI
-375 PITNFGVVLAYL
+375 PITNFGVALAYL
-387 NGILDRVSEIF
+387 NGLLKRVSEMF